1 MLEKSL
7 RVLLTF
13 FCAALLLGSVSAQ
26 ETKED
31 YEPAANSSV
40 TSAKLPTGAVRVAP
54 GSVPTEINQGLEK
67 IVEAGEGKLVE
78 GEREI
83 LAWTENG
90 YTKAKAA
97 DVIAQLENNLSA
109 SGWKYEVGGREGDV
123 TFFTIF
129 KENPKRRA
137 VVGFFVASD
146 DGLLVAWTEVLQA
159 NSSIENKTESE
170 TKETVLA
177 SNAETIESLRDP
189 VGKKYYYRR
198 AE

>member
-1 MLEKSL
+1 MLKKSL
-7 RVLLTF
+7 RVLLTLL
-13 FCAALLLGSVSAQ
+13 CAAFVVGSVSAQ
-26 ETKED
+26 ETKEV

-40 TSAKLPTGAVRVAP
+40 TSAKLPTGALRVTP
-54 GSVPTEINQGLEK
+54 ESVPPEINQGLEK

-97 DVIAQLENNLSA
+97 DLIAQLENNLSA

-123 TFFTIF
+123 TFFTVF
-129 KENPKRRA
+129 KESPKRRA

-159 NSSIENKTESE
+159 NSPVENKTGSE
-170 TKETVLA
+170 AKETVST
-177 SNAETIESLRDP
+177 SNIETGESLRDL